1 MIFLGE
7 RKTISGTVLCSVC
20 LGRAVFC
27 FESEHPL
34 SLCFTGIVGEYHK
47 LTEESPL
54 LRWGGMLHQR
64 GLWAV
69 HLGCSPAAVETP
81 SQVLSGGLCCCNAC
95 SYSCAPITCVCYACQ
110 GSPLSDD
117 CPFIINVCIVWW
129 YFKSVN
135 ISVLISLLRGVS
147 VQPYSLPGLFGVLLT
162 RVHTFF

>member
-1 MIFLGE
+1 MFSVSWSCCLPFWIRTPSQSLLHRHCGRISQANWREPTLALG
-7 RKTISGTVLCSVC
+7 
-20 LGRAVFC
+20 GR
-27 FESEHPL
+27 
-34 SLCFTGIVGEYHK
+34 
-47 LTEESPL
+47 
-54 LRWGGMLHQR
+54 LHQR

-69 HLGCSPAAVETP
+69 HLGCSPVAVTP
-81 SQVLSGGLCCCNAC
+81 FQVLSGGLCCCSAC
-95 SYSCAPITCVCYACQ
+95 SYSCAPITCVCCACQ